1 MPSIFFTSVKSDEQV
16 LPRPVSYCSGCM
28 LYASSG
34 CDESWELRMRDN
46 MEANRDP
53 IGFGQANANF
63 NHKNHF
69 RPRCEDCT
77 HACVRGL
84 YTGLTASV
92 FRQMTYSVTR
102 LGVYDVMKNA
112 MSNNGVKKLRTGD
125 MVICASVAGALGGV
139 AGNPADIILVRYVVL
154 RSNQAAF
161 ADKRLSGRRM
171 VADPTKPVDHQVHYK
186 NAIHGVYKMVSN
198 EGIASLA
205 RGLAPNIIRA
215 TLMNA
220 SQLVSYDFFK
230 DHILAANLM
239 ENGMPL
245 HFVSSA
251 LSGTVATTIC
261 APADVVKSR
270 IMNMKAGAGGHGPV
284 GLLLESLTHEGPRF
298 LFKGWLP
305 AWIRLTPNTICMFVF
320 LEQLRNAVDLFRN
333 SSARSQPA
341 AQIA

>member
-1 MPSIFFTSVKSDEQV
+1 MDPQV
-16 LPRPVSYCSGCM
+16 ITCDNTDLIM
-28 LYASSG
+28 LYATIST
-34 CDESWELRMRDN
+34 LYHP
-46 MEANRDP
+46 AN
-53 IGFGQANANF
+53 GNAVHFFHLGQIRREGAAASMAA
-63 NHKNHF
+63 
-69 RPRCEDCT
+69 CCT
-77 HACVRGL
+77 HPLDVMRVRMQTSTTKTTFVNAVRTVLTQDGVRGL

-102 LGVYDVMKNA
+102 LGVYDLMKNT
-112 MSNNGVKKLRTGD
+112 MSNNGAKKLRTGD

-139 AGNPADIILVRYVVL
+139 AGNPADIILVR
-154 RSNQAAF
+154 
-161 ADKRLSGRRM
+161 M
-171 VADPTKPVDHQVHYK
+171 VADPTKPVENQVHYR

-205 RGLAPNIIRA
+205 RGLAPNTIRA
-215 TLMNA
+215 ILMNA
-220 SQLVSYDFFK
+220 SQLVSYDSFK
-230 DHILAANLM
+230 EHILAANLM

-284 GLLLESLTHEGPRF
+284 GLLLESLKHEGPRF

-320 LEQLRNAVDLFRN
+320 LEQLRNAVDFFRN
-333 SSARSQPA
+333 STAKSQSAA
-341 AQIA
+341 